1 MLFRSRGWLC
11 TVTIHRALGQPAG
24 DQTGATSPT
33 PSAAPPGS
41 EAGSWK
47 IDEPIAKQAPQPNAT
62 SMNPEQ
68 EAGWSGEIVEPVLQN
83 RRHEQLL
90 QVPAGHGLR
99 FIVRCHRYSGQNAI
113 RHDECGIIAVST
125 RGIIICFWNRNIP
138 SKFSLT
144 TKSLSESASSSCQ
157 RESTLLNQGLSA

>member
-1 MLFRSRGWLC
+1 
-11 TVTIHRALGQPAG
+11 
-24 DQTGATSPT
+24 
-33 PSAAPPGS
+33 
-41 EAGSWK
+41 
-47 IDEPIAKQAPQPNAT
+47 
-62 SMNPEQ
+62 MNPEQ

-125 RGIIICFWNRNIP
+125 RGTIICFWNRNIP